1 LQRRFDRRD
10 LLRLA
15 AGACAGG
22 FVLPAHAHEYYVPT
36 LRISHPWCRAT
47 PAGAPNAVVCITFD
61 EVRAADRLV
70 WVETPV
76 ATSAEL
82 FDGTVARPV
91 DFAIASGRDT
101 ELGEAGTVLR
111 LTGLTQALQ
120 LGRSYPLRL
129 VFAQGGEVAATLDV
143 AYASLR

>member
-1 LQRRFDRRD
+1 MHRRD

-15 AGACAGG
+15 AGACAGAL
-22 FVLPAHAHEYYVPT
+22 VLPARAHEYYVPT

-47 PAGAPNAVVCITFD
+47 RADAPHAVVCITFD

-70 WVETPV
+70 LVETPV
-76 ATSAEL
+76 AAAAEL
-82 FDGTVARPV
+82 FDGSVARPV
-91 DFAIASGRDT
+91 DFSIPDGRDS

-120 LGRSYPLRL
+120 LGLSYPLRL